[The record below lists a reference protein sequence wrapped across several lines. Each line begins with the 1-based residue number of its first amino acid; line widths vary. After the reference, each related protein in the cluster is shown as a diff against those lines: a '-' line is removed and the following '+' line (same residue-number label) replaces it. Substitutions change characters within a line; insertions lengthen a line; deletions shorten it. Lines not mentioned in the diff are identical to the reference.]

1 MSLRVELDK
10 ELERKFRELAMRR
23 YGYSKGAI
31 KKATE
36 IAIKKW
42 TKEEPLEEKQS
53 SKTTENSIK
62 LIEGTLSHLRGK
74 KTSVQLQHEAMK
86 LWAERAMHYRKKRL

>member
-1 MSLRVELDK
+1 MSLRVELDR
-10 ELERKFRELAMRR
+10 ELEKKFRELAMRR

-42 TKEEPLEEKQS
+42 TKEETFERPTKDI
-53 SKTTENSIK
+53 KDPFK
-62 LIEGTLSHLRGK
+62 LIEGGLSHLRGK
-74 KTSVQLQHEAMK
+74 VTSVELQHEAMK
-86 LWAERAMHYRKKRL
+86 IWAEKSIQKKK

>member
-10 ELERKFRELAMRR
+10 ELEKKFREIAMRR

-36 IAIKKW
+36 FAIKEW
-42 TKEEPLEEKQS
+42 TKEAAFEMPVKNIKDPLR
-53 SKTTENSIK
+53 
-62 LIEGTLSHLRGK
+62 LIEGGLSHLHGK
-74 KTSVQLQHEAMK
+74 ITSVELQHEAMK
-86 LWAERAMHYRKKRL
+86 IWAEKSLKNKKR

>member
-1 MSLRVELDK
+1 MSLRVELDR
-10 ELERKFRELAMRR
+10 ELEKKFRELAMRR

-42 TKEEPLEEKQS
+42 TKEETFETPTKDI
-53 SKTTENSIK
+53 KDTFK
-62 LIEGTLSHLRGK
+62 LIEGGLSHLRGK
-74 KTSVQLQHEAMK
+74 VTSVELQHEAMK
-86 LWAERAMHYRKKRL
+86 IWAEKSIQKKK